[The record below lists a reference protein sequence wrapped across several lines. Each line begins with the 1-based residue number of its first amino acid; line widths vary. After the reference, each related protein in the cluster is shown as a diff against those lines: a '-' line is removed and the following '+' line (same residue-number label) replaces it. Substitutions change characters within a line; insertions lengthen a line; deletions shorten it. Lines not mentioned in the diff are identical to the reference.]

1 MQLALNS
8 SKPTTSNHIDKIKIA
23 LRCTDTAQARTDTAQ
38 TCTDT
43 AQARTDV
50 AQART
55 DVAQACNNISDD
67 RLPPLHHIQIHHQR
81 NQ

>member
-8 SKPTTSNHIDKIKIA
+8 SKHATSNHIDKIKIA

-38 TCTDT
+38 ICKDT
-43 AQARTDV
+43 